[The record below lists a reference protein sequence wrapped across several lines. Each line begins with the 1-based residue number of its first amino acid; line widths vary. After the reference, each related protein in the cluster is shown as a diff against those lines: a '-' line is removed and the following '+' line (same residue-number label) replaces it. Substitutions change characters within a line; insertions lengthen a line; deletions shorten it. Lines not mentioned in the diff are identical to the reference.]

1 MMNRIEEILRCAR
14 PQFPHGAL
22 MERCVVIF
30 SSVENTTPHDDAPRL
45 AAVFGRTD
53 KSI

>member
-22 MERCVVIF
+22 LVRWVVIF
-30 SSVENTTPHDDAPRL
+30 SSVENMCPHVGTPGL
-45 AAVFGRTD
+45 AAVFGHTGNP
-53 KSI
+53 I